1 MISTHYNSTIVNIK
15 YTTFGIASA
24 EVTTFAWSWD
34 TDSGSALTTI
44 HECLLVKDALTDK
57 NAYLR
62 LLGFVNK
69 CGSQEGEATMGM
81 SLMCVQPVCD
91 CSNQHLALM
100 TSAQR
105 DWEPLG
111 LPWVLWCPF
120 LKTKPSSQE
129 TISWD

>member
-1 MISTHYNSTIVNIK
+1 MPHSGMISTHYNSTIVNIK

-34 TDSGSALTTI
+34 TDNQSTLKTI

-69 CGSQEGEATMGM
+69 CSSQEGEITMGM

-91 CSNQHLALM
+91 CSKSASSPYDICSERLRTSGLAMSPMMSILKNQ
-100 TSAQR
+100 
-105 DWEPLG
+105 
-111 LPWVLWCPF
+111 
-120 LKTKPSSQE
+120 TK
-129 TISWD
+129 